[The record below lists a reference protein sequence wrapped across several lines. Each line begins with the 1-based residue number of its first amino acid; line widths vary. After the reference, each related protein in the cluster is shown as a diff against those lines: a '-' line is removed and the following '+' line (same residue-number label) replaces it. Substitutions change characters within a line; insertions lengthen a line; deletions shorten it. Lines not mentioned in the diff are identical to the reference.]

1 MKEFLKDA
9 CGIIE
14 IGKLIQKEK
23 LPVFFTFHI
32 TSLGELEPLLKE
44 QERRMAVDMLA
55 KAIGKFR
62 KSVGRHFDEDE
73 VSGQIMFLPYLGQ
86 PQGLEAVIQAESE
99 LQLETNILLQK
110 RMLKGGAEGNTTVIL
125 FEQDPDFIRLNSL
138 QL

>member
-1 MKEFLKDA
+1 MQDDSVRDLAKNLEDCINNNYKGKYVYDQESRTLTSNIVKKTLEVSEQQEYYMKEFLKDA

-73 VSGQIMFLPYLGQ
+73 ISG
-86 PQGLEAVIQAESE
+86 
-99 LQLETNILLQK
+99 
-110 RMLKGGAEGNTTVIL
+110 
-125 FEQDPDFIRLNSL
+125 
-138 QL
+138 